1 MVVVTTGAVLEL
13 PGVWAFFF
21 RTVSA
26 DFFTFAVYFVRR
38 WRAASAGRK
47 AVAAMKAVAQ
57 QTREP
62 FLYTTLAGLCYL
74 SFYFLFSDPFA
85 PGIGYAS
92 DRFFSQILAGD
103 NVIPA
108 IFADKN
114 LQQKP

>member
-1 MVVVTTGAVLEL
+1 VLLVPAEAV
-13 PGVWAFFF
+13 
-21 RTVSA
+21 
-26 DFFTFAVYFVRR
+26 
-38 WRAASAGRK
+38 GRDE
-47 AVAAMKAVAQ
+47 AVAQ

-103 NVIPA
+103 NVIPRHLRRQ
-108 IFADKN
+108 N
-114 LQQKP
+114 LQQKPVIPFCCGDWLSSDRPPLQNGRRLAGTPAEPGRR